1 MFQLTKWTET
11 SPTTSGQKQ
20 KKTLSTPLTKLLKNS
35 KWRVERAGFDTAH
48 VDLKLKKLSKIG
60 SVSIGA
66 HACAYVGV
74 EVSLRFLGFS
84 SSSIQTF

>member
-1 MFQLTKWTET
+1 MNIWSLLT
-11 SPTTSGQKQ
+11 PII
-20 KKTLSTPLTKLLKNS
+20 KLLKNS

-60 SVSIGA
+60 SISIGA

-74 EVSLRFLGFS
+74 EVGLRYLGF
-84 SSSIQTF
+84 IFFKFLYFDWK